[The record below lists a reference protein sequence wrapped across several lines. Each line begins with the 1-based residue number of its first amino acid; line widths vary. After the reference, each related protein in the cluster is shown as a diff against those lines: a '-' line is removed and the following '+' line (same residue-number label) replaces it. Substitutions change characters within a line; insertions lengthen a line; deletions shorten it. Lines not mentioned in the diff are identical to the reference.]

1 MSTHKEMDK
10 KQKQYLRAKICQL
23 MDEGK
28 AGEAKKWMDLL
39 LVDEQK
45 RGRKPN
51 SQFTQVRVTRPD
63 GEEQIFK
70 SIAETARTYH
80 VTPQAIRQV
89 IYRGIPTRGVLK
101 GFLIEYTGVKKDVRS
116 KPILATLPDGT
127 RKQYES
133 IRHFRR
139 ETGIADSYVYRS
151 LSSGNPI
158 ASGRYAGWQFE
169 RVEEQ

>member
-1 MSTHKEMDK
+1 MDRTE
-10 KQKQYLRAKICQL
+10 KQYLRAKVCQL

-51 SQFTQVRVTRPD
+51 SRFTQVRVTRPD

-70 SIAETARTYH
+70 SIADTARAYS

-89 IYRGIPTRGVLK
+89 IYRGIPSRGILK

-133 IRHFRR
+133 IRRLRR

-158 ASGRYAGWQFE
+158 ASGRYAGWKFE
-169 RVEEQ
+169 RAEEQCN